1 MICIFEEIYFYRLFY
16 GCYKLLLHFMSF
28 LKFLSYTHN
37 FYQYVPS
44 PVQFKVCPNLF
55 VFRGEAMGLVA
66 LFKSSCLLLWKC
78 CPLFMFNVF
87 SIQLCYLLMTS
98 WNKDSLK
105 AETMDVRLISLH
117 EISYLIRTGWNW
129 INLCQRPYFQ
139 KIKRKI
145 TSLQE
150 NIVWFWKINCKCSL
164 HPGIKGRVV

>member
-1 MICIFEEIYFYRLFY
+1 MLQASVLTIYTIHSASKSISTSIYMHNTNPNSITIFFNLFIIINVLFCWLVFLKRFIFIVCFY

-44 PVQFKVCPNLF
+44 PVQFKICPNLF

-87 SIQLCYLLMTS
+87 SI
-98 WNKDSLK
+98 
-105 AETMDVRLISLH
+105 H
-117 EISYLIRTGWNW
+117 
-129 INLCQRPYFQ
+129 
-139 KIKRKI
+139 
-145 TSLQE
+145 
-150 NIVWFWKINCKCSL
+150 NCV
-164 HPGIKGRVV
+164 IF